1 MSEAA
6 TATLTVPRAY
16 TRPAVNPWIIA
27 LTVTLATFM
36 EVLDTSIANVSL
48 PHIAGGLSAGV
59 DESTW
64 VLTSYLVS
72 NAIVLPMSG
81 WFSSVIGRKRFYML
95 CVAIFTVSSF
105 LCGLAPNLGMLIFFR
120 ILQGAGGG
128 GLQPSEQSILAD
140 TFPPAK
146 RGMAFAV
153 YGMAVVVAPALG
165 PTLGGWITDSYSW
178 RWIFYINVPV
188 GIISLILTSRLIS
201 DPPHLSGEKRKG
213 WSIDYIGLGLLALG
227 LGTLQVVLD
236 KGQRDDWFDSRFITV
251 LTIIAVASLLGVV
264 FWEWRQEH
272 PIIDLKLFRDRS
284 FATAN
289 ALMFMLGFVLWGST
303 LLIPL
308 FTQTMLGYPA
318 EQAGLALMPGGLAII
333 AFLPLV
339 GFLLARRDPR
349 YLMIF
354 GLLILAGSLV
364 YMTRFDLQINFQT
377 VAFARLVQ
385 GAGLAFLFVPINTVA
400 YSYLPPEKN
409 NAASGLINLARNVG
423 ASMGISFV
431 TTMLDRRQQ
440 FHQDRLSAHL
450 NPANPR
456 LQAMLHGAT
465 SALSTRS
472 GSSAT
477 RQAYALLQ
485 GGVAQQAMMLAYI
498 DNFRL
503 LTIAAL
509 FLIPLVL
516 IVKKPRKGA
525 RGAPMH

>member
-1 MSEAA
+1 VSEAA
-6 TATLTVPRAY
+6 TAALPVEHAYVP
-16 TRPAVNPWIIA
+16 PAVNPWIIA

-64 VLTSYLVS
+64 ILTSYLVS

-81 WFSSVIGRKRFYML
+81 WFSSLIGRKRFYML
-95 CVAIFTVSSF
+95 CVAIFTISSF

-120 ILQGAGGG
+120 VLQGAGGG

-188 GIISLILTSRLIS
+188 GILSLILTSRLIT
-201 DPPHLSGEKRKG
+201 DPPHLSRDKRSG

-227 LGTLQVVLD
+227 LGTLQIVLD
-236 KGQRDDWFDSRFITV
+236 KGQRDDWFDSHLIAA
-251 LTIIAVASLLGVV
+251 LTAIAVISLVAVV
-264 FWEWRQEH
+264 FWEWRQAH

-289 ALMFMLGFVLWGST
+289 SLMFMLGFVLWGST

-308 FTQTMLGYPA
+308 FSQTMLGYPA
-318 EQAGLALMPGGLAII
+318 EQAGLVLMPGGLAII
-333 AFLPLV
+333 TFLPLV
-339 GFLLARRDPR
+339 GYLLARWDPR

-354 GLLILAGSLV
+354 GLFVLSGSLV
-364 YMTRFDLQINFQT
+364 FMTRFDLLINFQT

-400 YSYLPPEKN
+400 YSYLPPDKN

-431 TTMLDRRQQ
+431 TTMLDRRTQ
-440 FHQDRLSAHL
+440 FHQDRLSADL

-456 LQAMLHGAT
+456 LQAMVHGTT
-465 SALSTRS
+465 SALGVRS
-472 GSSAT
+472 GSAAA
-477 RQAYALLQ
+477 RQAYFLLQ
-485 GGVAQQAMMLAYI
+485 GTVERQAQMLAYI

-503 LTIAAL
+503 LSIIAL
-509 FLIPLVL
+509 FLIPAVL
-516 IVKKPRKGA
+516 IVKKPR
-525 RGAPMH
+525 RGRSVPVH